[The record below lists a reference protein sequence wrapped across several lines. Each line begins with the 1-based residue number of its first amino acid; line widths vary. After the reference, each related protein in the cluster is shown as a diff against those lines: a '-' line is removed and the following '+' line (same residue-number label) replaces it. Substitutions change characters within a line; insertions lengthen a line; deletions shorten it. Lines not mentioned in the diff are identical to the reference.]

1 MDNIVYS
8 PKQIA
13 AASEW
18 QDPLISEIL
27 YDGGARCG
35 KTWLICHAFISRAI
49 NNPNSRWLIGRYR
62 YNHMITTVWMQ
73 TLLPLLKLHFPEKK
87 LYEIDNKYTIINFFN
102 GSSIW
107 GTGLDEDER
116 VEKIMGSEFNGI
128 FLNEVSQM
136 SFATYQKLKTRLSLK
151 AFNEQGKQVKN
162 LIIADCN
169 PRNRYHWAY
178 QYFVLN
184 KDPITKQALPEKVV
198 SRKFRRHWTPYDNPF
213 LSKEYIENLEGL
225 TGVEAERLLKGE
237 WVNQEGLVYPDYESI
252 VCEPFQLPGHWLTY
266 GAIDFGYTNPFVYL
280 WIAYDKANETYYF
293 VNEHYE
299 KQKTVKEHSKIIK
312 QVTQDNNYNE
322 PQFVVADHDA
332 EDRAT
337 LEENGINTIAAE
349 KDIESGIQVVKDLM
363 GNKNGIRI
371 RVFRTCVNL
380 IEEFS
385 GYSWSEIQENKNQKE
400 IPKKVNDHAMDAFR
414 YFCKAIVKT
423 QISDDFGLSHEVY

>member
-1 MDNIVYS
+1 MDDFKYS
-8 PKQIA
+8 DKQIQ
-13 AASEW
+13 ASKEW
-18 QDPLISEIL
+18 LDPAISEIL

-162 LIIADCN
+162 LIIADTN

-178 QYFVLN
+178 QYFILN
-184 KDPITKQALPEKVV
+184 KDPITKQALPEKLI
-198 SRKFRRHWTPYDNPF
+198 SKKFRRHWTPYDNPF
-213 LSKEYIENLEGL
+213 LSKDYIENLEGL
-225 TGVEAERLLKGE
+225 TGVEAERLLHGE

-252 VCEPFQLPGHWLTY
+252 ICEPFKVESHWLMY
-266 GAIDFGYTNPFVYL
+266 GCIDFGYTNPFVYL
-280 WIAYDKANETYYF
+280 WCAYDKANETYYIIQ
-293 VNEHYE
+293 EHYE
-299 KQKTVKEHSKIIK
+299 KERTVLEHSKIIK
-312 QVTQDNNYNE
+312 EINRENNYNE
-322 PQFVVADHDA
+322 PQFIVADHDA

-337 LEENGINTIAAE
+337 LEENNIYTIAAE
-349 KDIESGIQVVKDLM
+349 KDIESGIKAVKDLIS
-363 GNKNGIRI
+363 NKLGIKIRI
-371 RVFRTCVNL
+371 FRTCVNT
-380 IEEFS
+380 IEEMS
-385 GYSWSEIQENKNQKE
+385 GYSWNEIEQHKNQKE

-414 YFCKAIVKT
+414 YLVKSLT
-423 QISDDFGLSHEVY
+423 KGQNSGDFGLAHEVY